1 MSKITTAVFA
11 ALLLLMLLVSP
22 GAGSAWAGDD
32 KAPTDKAAE
41 TAKKD
46 SDAAKKDGDKTPSST
61 EVSKATPAPAPASAV
76 EGEIQQLREALSE
89 QQALLQTQQARIAQ
103 LESQLH
109 VGQGPPVA
117 LAAGPASGAVS
128 VAGPPFATPT
138 EGSSSS
144 SQPMSA
150 AMASPNPPQSG
161 GTQKPGEPAPSPL
174 SWKLGSAEFTPGG
187 WADIMGIFRTSDIGS
202 GTGTTFGSIPFNN
215 QEPQAGLTEFRATAQ
230 TSRLNLK
237 VEANVNDS
245 TSVLGYVESDFN
257 GYQPPN
263 AYTSTNSGTF
273 RLRLAFADIKHD
285 KWEVIGGQTWSLL
298 TPNRVGL
305 SSMPQDV
312 FTGYRLDTNYVA
324 GLVYARQ
331 AAFRVIYHPTDW
343 WSIAASLENPQQYA
357 PTSVVFPSTFFSGQF
372 DNGSGA
378 SNGTAAAS
386 NPAIPNLHPDIIV
399 KSAFDWKLG
408 DHALHLEAAGL
419 IRSFKVFNNLET
431 PSDTN
436 SITEGSGSLN
446 ANFEAFH
453 NFRLIAS
460 TLYGAGNGRYIG
472 ALGPDAIVKADGE
485 LSPIHSGS
493 GVAGFEYQ
501 VTPRFEFDAYYS
513 GAYFQRNFGGSV
525 ASTATPAPSC
535 LGVSGFFC
543 TGFGFPG
550 SANTNNKSFQE
561 ATFGITKTIW
571 GTPNHGKLQFITQ
584 SSWVERTPWSV
595 SGSAPRNA
603 HAFLQYIDLRY
614 VLP

>member
-11 ALLLLMLLVSP
+11 AILLLIFLAMP
-22 GAGSAWAGDD
+22 NTRSAWASDD
-32 KAPTDKAAE
+32 KAATDKTTE
-41 TAKKD
+41 
-46 SDAAKKDGDKTPSST
+46 AAKKDGDTPKKDGDKTASST
-61 EVSKATPAPAPASAV
+61 ETSTATPASPSAI
-76 EGEIQQLREALSE
+76 EGEIQQLREALSA
-89 QQALLQTQQARIAQ
+89 QQALLQTQQARIVQ
-103 LESQLH
+103 LENQLH
-109 VGQGPPVA
+109 VGQGQPVA
-117 LAAGPASGAVS
+117 LASGSGPGAIS
-128 VAGPPFATPT
+128 VAGSPSAMPIEA
-138 EGSSSS
+138 SSSS
-144 SQPMSA
+144 AQPMSA
-150 AMASPNPPQSG
+150 AMAQPNPPQSG

-174 SWKLGSAEFTPGG
+174 SWKLGAAEFTPGG
-187 WADIMGIFRTSDIGS
+187 WADIMGVFRTSDIGS

-237 VEANVNDS
+237 VEANINDS

-273 RLRLAFADIKHD
+273 RLRLAFADIKRNN
-285 KWEVIGGQTWSLL
+285 WEVIGGQTWSLL

-305 SSMPQDV
+305 SAMPQDV

-324 GLVYARQ
+324 GLVYSRQ

-343 WSIAASLENPQQYA
+343 WSFAVALENPQQYA

-386 NPAIPNLHPDIIV
+386 NPAIPNLHPDVIV
-399 KSAFDWKLG
+399 KSAFDWKLH

-419 IRSFKVFNNLET
+419 IRSFKVFNDLAT

-436 SITEGSGSLN
+436 AITEGSGSLN
-446 ANFEAFH
+446 ANFEVFH
-453 NFRLIAS
+453 NFRLIAN
-460 TLYGAGNGRYIG
+460 TFYGAGNGRYIG
-472 ALGPDAIVKADGE
+472 ALGPDAIVKANGDI
-485 LSPIHSGS
+485 SPIHSGS

-513 GAYFQRNFGGSV
+513 GAYFQRNFGGAV
-525 ASTATPAPSC
+525 ASTATPPPSC

-584 SSWVERTPWSV
+584 SSWVERTPWSL

>member
-1 MSKITTAVFA
+1 MSKIRTAVTA
-11 ALLLLMLLVSP
+11 AILLWMFLAFP
-22 GAGSAWAGDD
+22 NTQSAWAGDD
-32 KAPTDKAAE
+32 KAVGDKTAD

-46 SDAAKKDGDKTPSST
+46 GDTPKKDGDKTPSST
-61 EVSKATPAPAPASAV
+61 EASKATAAPASAV

-89 QQALLQTQQARIAQ
+89 QQALLQTQQARIVQ
-103 LESQLH
+103 LENQLH
-109 VGQGPPVA
+109 VGQGQPVA
-117 LAAGPASGAVS
+117 LASGTASGAVS
-128 VAGPPFATPT
+128 IAGSASAAPT
-138 EGSSSS
+138 EASSSLG
-144 SQPMSA
+144 QPMSA
-150 AMASPNPPQSG
+150 AMAQPNPPQSG
-161 GTQKPGEPAPSPL
+161 GTQKPGEPVPSPL
-174 SWKLGSAEFTPGG
+174 SWKLGAAEFTPGG
-187 WADIMGIFRTSDIGS
+187 WADILGIFRTSDIGS

-230 TSRLNLK
+230 TSRLSLK
-237 VEANVNDS
+237 VEANVNDA

-273 RLRLAFADIKHD
+273 RLRLAFADIKHNN
-285 KWEVIGGQTWSLL
+285 WEFIGGQTWSLL

-312 FTGYRLDTNYVA
+312 FTGYRLDTSYVA
-324 GLVYARQ
+324 GLAYARQ
-331 AAFRVIYHPTDW
+331 AAFRVIYHATDW
-343 WSIAASLENPQQYA
+343 WSFAVALENPQQYA
-357 PTSVVFPSTFFSGQF
+357 PSSVVFPSTFFSGQF

-386 NPAIPNLHPDIIV
+386 NPAIPNLHPDVIV
-399 KSAFDWKLG
+399 KSAFDWELG

-419 IRSFKVFNNLET
+419 IRSFKVFNNLAT

-446 ANFEAFH
+446 ANLEVFH
-453 NFRLIAS
+453 NFRLIGN
-460 TLYGAGNGRYIG
+460 TIYGAGNGRYLG

-501 VTPRFEFDAYYS
+501 MTPRFEFDGYYS
-513 GAYFQRNFGGSV
+513 GAYFQRNFGGAV

>member
-1 MSKITTAVFA
+1 MSKIRTAVTA
-11 ALLLLMLLVSP
+11 AILLLMSLAFP
-22 GAGSAWAGDD
+22 NTQSAWAGDD
-32 KAPTDKAAE
+32 KAVADKTAD

-46 SDAAKKDGDKTPSST
+46 SDTPKKDGDKTPSST
-61 EVSKATPAPAPASAV
+61 EVSKVTSAPASAV

-89 QQALLQTQQARIAQ
+89 QQALLQTQQARIVQ
-103 LESQLH
+103 LENQLH
-109 VGQGPPVA
+109 VGQGQPVA
-117 LAAGPASGAVS
+117 LASSTASGAVS
-128 VAGPPFATPT
+128 IAGSASPAPT
-138 EGSSSS
+138 EASSSS
-144 SQPMSA
+144 GQPMST
-150 AMASPNPPQSG
+150 AMAQPNPPQSG
-161 GTQKPGEPAPSPL
+161 GTQKPGEPVPSPL
-174 SWKLGSAEFTPGG
+174 SWKLGAAEFTPGG

-230 TSRLNLK
+230 TSRLSLK
-237 VEANVNDS
+237 VEANVNDA

-273 RLRLAFADIKHD
+273 RLRLAFADIKHNN
-285 KWEVIGGQTWSLL
+285 WEFIGGQTWSLL

-312 FTGYRLDTNYVA
+312 FTGYRLDTSYLA
-324 GLVYARQ
+324 GLAYARQ
-331 AAFRVIYHPTDW
+331 AAFRVIYHATDW
-343 WSIAASLENPQQYA
+343 WSFAVALENPQQYA
-357 PTSVVFPSTFFSGQF
+357 PSSVVFPSTFFSGQF

-386 NPAIPNLHPDIIV
+386 NPAIPNLHPDVIV

-419 IRSFKVFNNLET
+419 IRSFKVFNNLAT

-446 ANFEAFH
+446 ANLEVFR

-460 TLYGAGNGRYIG
+460 TIYGAGNGRYLG

-501 VTPRFEFDAYYS
+501 MTPRFEFDGYYS
-513 GAYFQRNFGGSV
+513 GAYFQRNFGGAV

>member
-1 MSKITTAVFA
+1 MSKIRTAVTA
-11 ALLLLMLLVSP
+11 AILLWMSLAFP
-22 GAGSAWAGDD
+22 NTQSAWAGDD
-32 KAPTDKAAE
+32 KAVADKTAD

-46 SDAAKKDGDKTPSST
+46 SDTPKKDGDKTPSST
-61 EVSKATPAPAPASAV
+61 EVSKATSAPASAV

-89 QQALLQTQQARIAQ
+89 QQALLQTQQARIVQ
-103 LESQLH
+103 LENQLH
-109 VGQGPPVA
+109 VGQGQPVA
-117 LAAGPASGAVS
+117 LASGTASGAAAI
-128 VAGPPFATPT
+128 AGSASAAPT
-138 EGSSSS
+138 EASSSS
-144 SQPMSA
+144 GQPMSA
-150 AMASPNPPQSG
+150 AMAQPNPPQSG
-161 GTQKPGEPAPSPL
+161 GTQKPGEPVPSPL
-174 SWKLGSAEFTPGG
+174 SWKLGAAEFTPGG

-230 TSRLNLK
+230 TSRLSLK
-237 VEANVNDS
+237 VEANVNDA

-273 RLRLAFADIKHD
+273 RLRLAFADIKHNN
-285 KWEVIGGQTWSLL
+285 WEFIGGQTWSLL

-312 FTGYRLDTNYVA
+312 FTGYRLDTNYLA
-324 GLVYARQ
+324 GLAYARQ
-331 AAFRVIYHPTDW
+331 AAFRVIYHATDW
-343 WSIAASLENPQQYA
+343 WSFAVALENPQQYA
-357 PTSVVFPSTFFSGQF
+357 PSSVVFPSTFFSGQF

-386 NPAIPNLHPDIIV
+386 NPAIPNLHPDVIV

-419 IRSFKVFNNLET
+419 IRSFKVFNNLAT

-446 ANFEAFH
+446 ANLEVFR

-460 TLYGAGNGRYIG
+460 TIYGAGNGRYLG

-501 VTPRFEFDAYYS
+501 MTPRFEFDGYYS
-513 GAYFQRNFGGSV
+513 GAYFQRNFGGAV